1 MSDLS
6 GSLASIDLIPLIRF
20 LCSQGKSGDLL
31 VLYEDWTGAI
41 ALDRGQLTAAAIERE
56 VGFAALDFM
65 IQALHHADFE
75 FWDGPPQLEPN
86 LPPMGDPL
94 AGLAAAH
101 GEAWARE
108 LPGPEAVPRLV
119 QPERAGDVDDGLDVP
134 VARSTVYVLLDVDGR
149 RSIRQIAG
157 RHGLLRGLKA
167 LTELRD
173 IGVITFEPAAPPPTV
188 ESRPTRVQSSAH
200 GLPWRRTRKQLV
212 PRMVKAVRRASWRRL
227 VSDLG
232 QAVVSTAVLVVALHS
247 TIQNFRVDGI
257 SMQPTFAAG
266 QALVI
271 DRMAY
276 FHADNALLGWFWPAT
291 RQGPVRY
298 LFGGPQRGDVVV
310 FRAPPEPDTDYIKR
324 VIGLPGESILI
335 HDGRVFVNG
344 SVLQEPYVEFPADY
358 SFPGDMHA
366 VTIPERTYFV
376 LGDNRPESFDSHAG
390 WVVPVD
396 NLVGRAWV
404 RYWPPTSWGIVQRA
418 NVALSPVESASSLP
432 R

>member
-1 MSDLS
+1 MADLS
-6 GSLASIDLIPLIRF
+6 GSLASIDLIPLIQF
-20 LCSQGKSGDLL
+20 LCTQGKSGDLL

-41 ALDRGQLTAAAIERE
+41 AFENGQLTAAAIESE
-56 VGFAALDFM
+56 VGFAALEFM
-65 IQALHHADFE
+65 CQALRRADFE

-86 LPPMGDPL
+86 LTAGTDHL
-94 AGLAAAH
+94 ARLAAIH
-101 GEAWARE
+101 GDGWARE

-119 QPERAGDVDDGLDVP
+119 QPDRAADLDDELDVP
-134 VARSTVYVLLDVDGR
+134 LARSTVYVLLEVDGR

-173 IGVITFEPAAPPPTV
+173 IGVLTFEPAAPPPVV
-188 ESRPTRVQSSAH
+188 EPQPARARRGAH
-200 GLPWRRTRKQLV
+200 GLVWRRTRKQFV
-212 PRMVKAVRRASWRRL
+212 PRIVRTFRRASFRSL
-227 VSDLG
+227 VSDVG
-232 QAVVSTAVLVVALHS
+232 QAVVSTAVLVFALQS

-257 SMQPTFAAG
+257 SMQPAFAAG
-266 QALVI
+266 QALVV

-276 FHADNALLGWFWPAT
+276 FHADNALLGWFLPAT

-310 FRAPPEPDTDYIKR
+310 FRAPPQPDTDYIKR
-324 VIGLPGESILI
+324 IIGLPGESILI

-358 SFPGDMHA
+358 SFPGDMQA
-366 VTIPERTYFV
+366 VTVPERTYFV

-404 RYWPPTSWGIVQRA
+404 RYWPPTAWGVVQRA
-418 NVALSPVESASSLP
+418 NVALAPVESANSLP